1 MGISMVPGRLDVE
14 DADVA
19 LAEGD
24 GDDLATV
31 AKERVFGF
39 ELSDDEETR
48 SILMGITYS
57 FPLPVDSDWRLL
69 LSALAASQRLWS

>member
-1 MGISMVPGRLDVE
+1 MMGISMVPGRRLDVE

-31 AKERVFGF
+31 AEERVFGF

-57 FPLPVDSDWRLL
+57 FPLPVDSDDWRLL
-69 LSALAASQRLWS
+69 LSAIA